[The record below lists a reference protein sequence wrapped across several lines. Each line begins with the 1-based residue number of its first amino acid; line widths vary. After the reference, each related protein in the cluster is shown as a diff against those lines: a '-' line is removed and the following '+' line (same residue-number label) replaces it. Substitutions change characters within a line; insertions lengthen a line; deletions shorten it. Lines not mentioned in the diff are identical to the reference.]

1 MLYAT
6 ENKYALYII
15 TLFSP
20 FVYRFFQK
28 IVVSFYVTAKKVLHI
43 LYRTVNGGVL
53 NMDFDRQALSR
64 LLMLNDAQLKYLVN
78 KFVRDYGIDLSSYN
92 VTEGD
97 IASVRS
103 ALSNLSDEQLRDLG
117 NRFRGG
123 KR

>member
-1 MLYAT
+1 
-6 ENKYALYII
+6 
-15 TLFSP
+15 
-20 FVYRFFQK
+20 
-28 IVVSFYVTAKKVLHI
+28 
-43 LYRTVNGGVL
+43 
-53 NMDFDRQALSR
+53 MDFDRQALSR